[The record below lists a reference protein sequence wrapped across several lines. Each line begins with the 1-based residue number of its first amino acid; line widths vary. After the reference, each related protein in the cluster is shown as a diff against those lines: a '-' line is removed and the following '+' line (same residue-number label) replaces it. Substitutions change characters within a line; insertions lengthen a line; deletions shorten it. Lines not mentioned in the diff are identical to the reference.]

1 MNYSESEALE
11 QFDEVSS
18 FVAKMGDLG
27 QPTDEEILSFIKK
40 LEAVED
46 TVVKQAMFSENE
58 ELDEINEE
66 NLK

>member
-1 MNYSESEALE
+1 
-11 QFDEVSS
+11 
-18 FVAKMGDLG
+18 
-27 QPTDEEILSFIKK
+27 

-66 NLK
+66 NLKWVFYPYCVHCWDSEIHFALSGAV